1 MLRKA
6 LPVIFRLEENMSV
19 SRKMPKD
26 FFWGNSVSS
35 MQTEGAWNIDG
46 KGLSVYDV
54 RPATDKTSDWHDAI
68 DEYHR
73 YDEDLDLMKSMHMN
87 MYRIQVSW
95 SRVVPD
101 GDGEFNEAGLAF
113 YDRLVNAMLKR
124 GITPMIC
131 LYHFDMPLALA
142 KKENGFMSRHTVD
155 AFVRF
160 GKKVIDHFADRVHYW
175 ITFNEHNLYFSD
187 EVFNISGYT
196 KGDRSLNDM
205 YTIFHHTMLAHAQ
218 LDAYVHDHYADLK
231 FGGMLAD
238 TPVYPATAKPNDVFA
253 ARQLDQFSNQNLNE
267 AFVYGHYDHEVLTY
281 IKNHDIDYD
290 LQPGDNEILA
300 KMHADF
306 ISFSYYRTTTINADK
321 IPAGTAPN
329 RYLNYGMESNRFL
342 DANEWDW
349 TIDPLGFR
357 TLITDLYNRYQVPVF
372 PIENGVGISE
382 HWDGQHMIEDDL
394 RIKYH
399 AEHIKAMKDA
409 MFIDGA
415 KVLGYLGW
423 GLIDIPSSHA
433 DIEKR
438 YGVVY
443 VNRSNHDLKDLKRVP
458 KKSFY
463 WLQALLEKN
472 GDEL

>member
-1 MLRKA
+1 MEL
-6 LPVIFRLEENMSV
+6 
-19 SRKMPKD
+19 SRRMPKD

-54 RPATDKTSDWHDAI
+54 RPATEHTADWHDAI

-73 YDEDLDLMKSMHMN
+73 YDEDLDLMQDMHMN
-87 MYRIQVSW
+87 MYRIQISW

-101 GDGEFNEAGLAF
+101 GDGDFNEAGIAF
-113 YDRLVNAMLKR
+113 YDRLVDGMLKR

-142 KKENGFMSRHTVD
+142 QKENGFMSRHTVD

-160 GKKVIDHFADRVHYW
+160 GKKMIEHFADRVKYW
-175 ITFNEHNLYFSD
+175 ITFNEHNLYFTN
-187 EVFNISGYT
+187 EVFNISGYEH
-196 KGDRSLNDM
+196 GDKSLNDL

-218 LDAYVHDHYADLK
+218 LETFTHSHYDDVQ
-231 FGGMLAD
+231 FGGMIAY
-238 TPVYPATAKPNDVFA
+238 TPVYPATSKPEDVFA
-253 ARQLDQFSNQNLNE
+253 ARQLDQFLNNNLND
-267 AFVYGHYDHEVLTY
+267 AFVHGHYANEVLTY
-281 IKNHDIDYD
+281 IKNHQIDYD
-290 LQPGDNEILA
+290 LQPGDDDILA
-300 KMHADF
+300 GMHADF
-306 ISFSYYRTTTINADK
+306 LAFSYYRTTTINADK
-321 IPAGTAPN
+321 VPAGTAPN
-329 RYLNYGMESNRFL
+329 RYLDYGMESNRFL
-342 DANEWDW
+342 PANQWGW

-357 TLITDLYNRYQVPVF
+357 NMITDLYNRYNVPVF
-372 PIENGVGISE
+372 PIENGIGIEE
-382 HWDGQHMIEDDL
+382 HWDGHDMIEDDL

-399 AEHIKAMKDA
+399 KEHIQAMKDA
-409 MFIDGA
+409 MFLDGA

-458 KKSFY
+458 KKSYY
-463 WLQALLEKN
+463 WLKSVLAKN

>member
-1 MLRKA
+1 MQ
-6 LPVIFRLEENMSV
+6 E

-35 MQTEGAWNIDG
+35 MQTEGAWNVDG

-54 RPATDKTSDWHDAI
+54 RPATATTADWHDAI

-73 YDEDLDLMKSMHMN
+73 YDEDLDLMQALHMN
-87 MYRIQVSW
+87 MYRIQISW
-95 SRVVPD
+95 SRIVPD
-101 GDGEFNEAGLAF
+101 GDGAFNPAGLAF
-113 YDRLVNAMLKR
+113 YDRLVDGMLKR

-142 KKENGFMSRHTVD
+142 QKENGFMSRHTVA

-160 GKKVIDHFADRVHYW
+160 GKKVIEHFADRVKYW

-187 EVFNISGYT
+187 EAFNISGYT
-196 KGDRSLNDM
+196 TGDRSLSEL

-218 LDAYVHDHYADLK
+218 LDAFVHANYSDVK
-231 FGGMLAD
+231 IGGMLAY

-253 ARQLDQFSNQNLNE
+253 ARQLDQFLNQNLNT
-267 AFVYGHYDHEVLTY
+267 AFVNGHYDHEVLTF
-281 IKNHDIDYD
+281 IKNQHLDYD
-290 LQPGDNEILA
+290 LQPGDEAILA
-300 KMHADF
+300 AMHADF
-306 ISFSYYRTTTINADK
+306 LAFSYYRSTTINADK
-321 IPAGTAPN
+321 IPAHTAPN
-329 RYLNYGMESNRFL
+329 RYLNFGMESNRFL
-342 DANEWDW
+342 ETNEWDW
-349 TIDPLGFR
+349 SIDPLGFR
-357 TLITDLYNRYQVPVF
+357 NLITDLYNRYQVPVF
-372 PIENGVGISE
+372 PIENGIGIRE
-382 HWDGQHMIEDDL
+382 HWDGQHPIADDL
-394 RIKYH
+394 RIRYH
-399 AEHIKAMKDA
+399 AEHLKAMKDA
-409 MFIDGA
+409 MFLDGA
-415 KVLGYLGW
+415 QVLGYLGW

-458 KKSFY
+458 KKSYY
-463 WLQALLEKN
+463 WLQAVLEKN

>member
-1 MLRKA
+1 MT
-6 LPVIFRLEENMSV
+6 VT
-19 SRKMPKD
+19 RKMPKD

-46 KGLSVYDV
+46 KGVSVYDV
-54 RPATDKTSDWHDAI
+54 RPATEQTSDWHDAI

-73 YDEDLDLMKSMHMN
+73 YDEDLDLMQAMHMN

-95 SRVVPD
+95 SRVIPD
-101 GDGEFNEAGLAF
+101 GDGEINEAGLAF
-113 YDRLVNAMLKR
+113 YDRLVDGMLKR

-142 KKENGFMSRHTVD
+142 KNENGFMSRHTVD

-160 GKKVIDHFADRVHYW
+160 GKIVIDHFADRVKYW
-175 ITFNEHNLYFSD
+175 ITFNEHNLYFTD

-196 KGDRSLNDM
+196 QGAKTVDDL

-218 LDAYVHDHYADLK
+218 LDAYVHGKYADVK
-231 FGGMLAD
+231 FGGMVAA
-238 TPVYPATAKPNDVFA
+238 TPVYPATSKPNDVLA
-253 ARQLDQFSNQNLNE
+253 AQQIDQFLYQNLNE
-267 AFVYGHYDHEVLTY
+267 AFVQGHYDHQVLTY
-281 IKNHDIDYD
+281 IKDHDIDYD
-290 LQPGDNEILA
+290 HQAGDDEILA
-300 KMHADF
+300 GMHADF
-306 ISFSYYRTTTINADK
+306 LSFSYYQTTTINADK
-321 IPAGTAPN
+321 LPADEMAPN
-329 RYLNYGMESNRFL
+329 YYLNYGGEANRFL
-342 DANEWDW
+342 ATNEWGW
-349 TIDPLGFR
+349 AIDPTGFR

-372 PIENGVGISE
+372 PIENGIGIRE
-382 HWDGQHMIEDDL
+382 HWDGEHQIEDDL
-394 RIKYH
+394 RIQYH

-438 YGVVY
+438 YGMVY

-463 WLQALLEKN
+463 WLQTVLSKN

>member
-1 MLRKA
+1 M
-6 LPVIFRLEENMSV
+6 EV

-54 RPATDKTSDWHDAI
+54 RSATATTSDWHDAI

-73 YDEDLDLMKSMHMN
+73 YDEDLDWLQRLHMN

-95 SRVVPD
+95 SRVIPD
-101 GDGEFNEAGLAF
+101 GDGEVNQAGLAF
-113 YDRLVNAMLKR
+113 YDRIVDAMLKR
-124 GITPMIC
+124 GIQPMIC

-142 KKENGFMSRHTVD
+142 KSENGFMSRHTVD

-160 GKKVIDHFADRVHYW
+160 SKLVIDHFADRVKYW
-175 ITFNEHNLYFSD
+175 ITFNEHNLYFTD
-187 EVFNISGYT
+187 EVFNISGYLT
-196 KGDRSLNDM
+196 GNKTTADM

-218 LDAYVHDHYADLK
+218 ISAYLHATYPAVQI
-231 FGGMLAD
+231 GGMVAA
-238 TPVYPATAKPNDVFA
+238 TPVYPATAKPNDVLA
-253 ARQLDQFSNQNLNE
+253 AQQLNQFLYQNLNE
-267 AFVYGHYDHEVLTY
+267 AFVEGHYDHQVMTY
-281 IKNHDIDYD
+281 VAEHQIDYD
-290 LQPGDNEILA
+290 HQAGDEAILSQ
-300 KMHADF
+300 MHTDF
-306 ISFSYYRTTTINADK
+306 LAFSYYQTLTINADL
-321 IPAGTAPN
+321 IPAGTVPN
-329 RYLNYGMESNRFL
+329 DYLNFGGAANRFL
-342 DANEWDW
+342 STTDW
-349 TIDPLGFR
+349 GWGIDPTGFR
-357 TLITDLYNRYQVPVF
+357 TFITDLYNRYQVPVF
-372 PIENGVGISE
+372 PIENGIGCRE
-382 HWDGQHMIEDDL
+382 DWDGKNPIADDQ
-394 RIKYH
+394 RIAYH

-438 YGVVY
+438 YGVIY
-443 VNRSNHDLKDLKRVP
+443 VNRSNHDLKDLQRVP
-458 KKSFY
+458 KKSYY
-463 WLQALLEKN
+463 WLKSVLEKN